1 MGDAVYSFLL
11 FVNQEARG
19 FFERLEEAQNAPAP
33 HMLSQEEL
41 QIRDTSASVSM
52 APSRI
57 WNYRYDRKQ
66 WIEMMQG

>member
-1 MGDAVYSFLL
+1 MGDAVDGFVLL
-11 FVNQEARG
+11 VRQKAQGVFDTLEA
-19 FFERLEEAQNAPAP
+19 AQNAANPCI
-33 HMLSQEEL
+33 LNKEEL
-41 QIRDTSASVSM
+41 QIRKTSASVSM